1 MQNITFGNIINSTV
15 TNNVIS
21 HTTTVNL
28 FDNSELDV
36 DTTTA
41 SSNNPVQTGEKGNK
55 KFMPIIQM
63 I

>member
-28 FDNSELDV
+28 FDNAELDV
-36 DTTTA
+36 DATTDF
-41 SSNNPVQTGEKGNK
+41 SNNEVQTGEKGNK
-55 KFMPIIQM
+55 IGMPKNTI
-63 I
+63 